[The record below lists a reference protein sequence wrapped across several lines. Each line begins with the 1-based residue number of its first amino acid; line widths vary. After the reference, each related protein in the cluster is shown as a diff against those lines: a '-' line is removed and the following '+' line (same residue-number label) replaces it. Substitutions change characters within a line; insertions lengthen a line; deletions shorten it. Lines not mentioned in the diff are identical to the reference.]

1 MSTNLLEFPG
11 LDLQAAAK
19 HSRRGIGTIRRRI
32 YDGSLTAVK
41 DGNKYFIAVSELN
54 RVFAPVPDAPNGHL
68 DDDLEAAIAEVVS
81 RAPKFT
87 PAQIA
92 RLSAIFNGCV

>member
-1 MSTNLLEFPG
+1 MSTNLLESPR
-11 LDLQAAAK
+11 LDVPSAAK
-19 HSRRGIGTIRRRI
+19 HSRRSVGTIRRRI
-32 YDGSLTAVK
+32 YDGSLPSVK
-41 DGNKYFIAVSELN
+41 DGNKHFIAVSELN
-54 RVFAPVPDAPNGHL
+54 RVFAPASGAPTGHL